1 MFRPHLDP
9 ARAIFDHIS
18 NTSKVGGVVE
28 SFDDKINTIFINLE
42 CVLPEKEKGI
52 DK

>member
-1 MFRPHLDP
+1 M
-9 ARAIFDHIS
+9 RAIFDNIS
-18 NTSKVGGVVE
+18 NTTKVGEIVE
-28 SFDDKINTIFINLE
+28 SFDDKINTIFMNLE